1 MIDKLTVERD
11 AERDAWQERETQLQR
26 EIESFH
32 MRARMLES
40 NLNKVH
46 LQVVEAEK
54 VREHNIFLQRR
65 WDEEQARG
73 MLTHEEA
80 RDLYAP
86 RDCLSAI
93 FQLREKPGKQGIAEA
108 FSPLHFAFLPPPPP
122 QHKGAN
128 ADGIALTRR
137 LPAPDTLGGGL
148 SQNYMAPA
156 LERVEVQRDS
166 KAEGSATRQGIGIAF
181 ERAEGGFRIT
191 SVAPESPASNHP
203 SIRPGRL
210 VFAVNG
216 VPIAALAA
224 AQVTDLIVGMPG
236 TTVTLSLVA

>member
-80 RDLYAP
+80 RDLYALALL
-86 RDCLSAI
+86 LSAPRVG
-93 FQLREKPGKQGIAEA
+93 FGSHQWRRRVRRATTLP
-108 FSPLHFAFLPPPPP
+108 FA
-122 QHKGAN
+122 
-128 ADGIALTRR
+128 
-137 LPAPDTLGGGL
+137 
-148 SQNYMAPA
+148 
-156 LERVEVQRDS
+156 
-166 KAEGSATRQGIGIAF
+166 
-181 ERAEGGFRIT
+181 RA
-191 SVAPESPASNHP
+191 V
-203 SIRPGRL
+203 
-210 VFAVNG
+210 
-216 VPIAALAA
+216 
-224 AQVTDLIVGMPG
+224 
-236 TTVTLSLVA
+236 LSLR